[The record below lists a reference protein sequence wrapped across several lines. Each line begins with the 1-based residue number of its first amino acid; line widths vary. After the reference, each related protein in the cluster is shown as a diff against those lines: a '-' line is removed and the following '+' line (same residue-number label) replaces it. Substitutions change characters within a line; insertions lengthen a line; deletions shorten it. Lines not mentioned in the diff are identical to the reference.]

1 MTLSELNE
9 AVGIEDLEPD
19 VKKAWA
25 KCRFSG
31 CSFLP
36 SFLCFSSFSL
46 LFSLSLIIK
55 FLVPFEARFLMYY
68 LHL

>member
-25 KCRFSG
+25 KCQFSG

-36 SFLCFSSFSL
+36 SFLCFSSF
-46 LFSLSLIIK
+46 FSTFPHHKI
-55 FLVPFEARFLMYY
+55 FGAF
-68 LHL
+68 